1 MPLVIGLVLLRLLA
15 FLFSQ
20 WFVGVHTFLTCSTV
34 LRPHLRRPRGDS
46 SCIST
51 QVKNVQDAKWVKVIP
66 QAHKG
71 SSEMCIV
78 QRQVRSSP
86 DQFIEA
92 SLTPTRC

>member
-1 MPLVIGLVLLRLLA
+1 M
-15 FLFSQ
+15 
-20 WFVGVHTFLTCSTV
+20 
-34 LRPHLRRPRGDS
+34 
-46 SCIST
+46 
-51 QVKNVQDAKWVKVIP
+51 QDAKWVKVIP